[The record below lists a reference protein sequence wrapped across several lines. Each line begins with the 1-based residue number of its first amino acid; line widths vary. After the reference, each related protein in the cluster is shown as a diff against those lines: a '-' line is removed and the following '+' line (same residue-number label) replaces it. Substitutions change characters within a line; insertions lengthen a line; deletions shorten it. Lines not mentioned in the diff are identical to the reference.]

1 MQRSNNIFDERDN
14 ITRTIALQRSA
25 GQVKKKKKRRKK
37 KDKEVITKKDK
48 KGKPLCQTNIFVQC
62 PGTRKSVRKKTNAAV
77 SRRGGAPPK
86 SQTQIE
92 VDAEEKR
99 AQIRRDDDRLRLDRE
114 RSAAVTRLEREKF
127 DLRRREIMAA
137 QLVEADRRQ
146 AEFARIDL
154 DRVRFDTEV
163 RNYNRDRA
171 EAQANK
177 AAEIADLRERVARD
191 DAFRHRQLEETQRL
205 AFEQLAEQRRDNTSR
220 RELETRKIDNQRA
233 VDAERAIT
241 DREKEQTL
249 QAGLEALRF
258 QIAPS
263 TERRGPEINVEALR
277 KAQSAARAPTGGA
290 AEELPR
296 SPVLKPEQQPPRGTP
311 QGGAGQQTDTEEFR
325 RRAEAVRRQTSQ
337 IVAGLDESLRD
348 VDEAGSLASSSTASS
363 LSERER
369 SLLGQSSPDVQ
380 RLAAIQGG
388 RKTPRSASPSARAST
403 PSKIAGSPEGTPTFR
418 DKQGKLRPKQPPG
431 QRQQVKQRIAAR
443 TSITPARRTLSGA
456 LREGVRGETPERPE
470 RPLDR
475 PPSSVTS
482 STAQQE
488 EFLPGQIVG
497 AVGTGLGAAGR
508 LAGGAVGGVAQGLF
522 EQLPSAGDV
531 GAAVGRGGV
540 RFATGVAGAAYQG
553 LSGVEP
559 EPEPTPRQTE

>member
-177 AAEIADLRERVARD
+177 A
-191 DAFRHRQLEETQRL
+191 
-205 AFEQLAEQRRDNTSR
+205 
-220 RELETRKIDNQRA
+220 
-233 VDAERAIT
+233 
-241 DREKEQTL
+241 
-249 QAGLEALRF
+249 
-258 QIAPS
+258 
-263 TERRGPEINVEALR
+263 
-277 KAQSAARAPTGGA
+277 
-290 AEELPR
+290 
-296 SPVLKPEQQPPRGTP
+296 
-311 QGGAGQQTDTEEFR
+311 
-325 RRAEAVRRQTSQ
+325 
-337 IVAGLDESLRD
+337 
-348 VDEAGSLASSSTASS
+348 
-363 LSERER
+363 
-369 SLLGQSSPDVQ
+369 
-380 RLAAIQGG
+380 
-388 RKTPRSASPSARAST
+388 
-403 PSKIAGSPEGTPTFR
+403 
-418 DKQGKLRPKQPPG
+418 
-431 QRQQVKQRIAAR
+431 
-443 TSITPARRTLSGA
+443 
-456 LREGVRGETPERPE
+456 
-470 RPLDR
+470 
-475 PPSSVTS
+475 
-482 STAQQE
+482 
-488 EFLPGQIVG
+488 
-497 AVGTGLGAAGR
+497 
-508 LAGGAVGGVAQGLF
+508 
-522 EQLPSAGDV
+522 
-531 GAAVGRGGV
+531 
-540 RFATGVAGAAYQG
+540 
-553 LSGVEP
+553 
-559 EPEPTPRQTE
+559 